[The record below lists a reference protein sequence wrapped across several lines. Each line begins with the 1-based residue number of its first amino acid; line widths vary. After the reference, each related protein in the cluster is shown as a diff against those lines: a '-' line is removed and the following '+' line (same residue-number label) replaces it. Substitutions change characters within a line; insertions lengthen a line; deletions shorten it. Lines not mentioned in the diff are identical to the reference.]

1 MIVLKFPAEVAGRLT
16 DLDPFTA
23 EYEMMT
29 RNMKFG
35 FAAVLLSGAG
45 LLAVLPGLSTPA
57 LADNHGGGDQAHADH
72 ETLEHAMETLNQ
84 NYRAVRRSSR
94 DAAKNA
100 ETADLLAEMIAA
112 AIEAKGALPGIV
124 HGAEGGAKAE
134 LTMVYRKT
142 MNDLIINLAQAENA
156 ALEGRNDELG
166 ELIMAANEI
175 KAAGHELFIPEDE

>member
-1 MIVLKFPAEVAGRLT
+1 
-16 DLDPFTA
+16 
-23 EYEMMT
+23 MMT

-45 LLAVLPGLSTPA
+45 LLAVFPGATTPV
-57 LADNHGGGDQAHADH
+57 LADHHGGGHDQAHADH
-72 ETLEHAMETLNQ
+72 ETLEHAMETINQ

-94 DAAKNA
+94 DASKNA

-112 AIEAKGALPGIV
+112 SIEAKGALPGIV
-124 HGAEGGAKAE
+124 HGAEGDAKAE
-134 LTMVYRKT
+134 LASIYRKT

-156 ALEGRNDELG
+156 ALEGRNDELSD
-166 ELIMAANEI
+166 LILAANDI